1 MPGRVEGHSVALF
14 GDNAFIIGGFDSYGV
29 TDRIMKVNLKTMAG
43 SIVAAKLCN
52 KRENHTSQI
61 LDGNKIV
68 VIGGWNGK
76 EAIAAIEVLCY
87 ESGTLFNRTNEF

>member
-1 MPGRVEGHSVALF
+1 MF
-14 GDNAFIIGGFDSYGV
+14 GENVFLIGGFDSYGV
-29 TDRIMKVNLKTMAG
+29 SDRIMKVNLKTMAG
-43 SIVAAKLCN
+43 SIVGTKLIH

-76 EAIAAIEVLCY
+76 EAIAAIEVLTY
-87 ESGTLFNRTNEF
+87 ENGTVVNRTNEF